1 MASRPCRV
9 DQFLIDLPLSSY
21 LGRLIMNLQLFDK
34 QVYADRR
41 RVLKQAIGND
51 GLILLMGNDDS
62 SMNYKDNTYLFRQD
76 SSFLYY
82 FGLDTPGL
90 AAIIDTDTGEEVIFG
105 NELTIDDIVW
115 TGTLPTVSEM
125 AALVGV
131 TVTRPYEQI
140 ALYTHKALSNDRTV
154 HLLPPYR
161 PENKIKLAHWLN
173 TSLNDVA
180 GYVSVKLIKAV
191 IAQRVIKTPL
201 EVAEIEKAVNISIDM
216 ELAVI
221 RNTRPGIKEYELVAK
236 AHEVAI
242 ANDARLGYPA
252 IITTHGQTLHTHYYG
267 NTLEEGRM
275 VLSDIGAENAMHYGG
290 DLTRT
295 FPVGKKFTTRQAD
308 LYNVVINSMDHAIS
322 MLKPGVR
329 YKDIHLAAC
338 QKLVEGLTSV
348 GIMKG
353 DAAEAVKAGAHTM
366 FFQCGLGHML
376 GMDTHDMEDLGEQY
390 VGYTDELKKETQ
402 IFGLKSLRL
411 GRELEA
417 GFVLTVEPGIYIIP
431 ELIDRWQAEKK
442 YADFINYDVLNTYR
456 DFGGIRVEDNFLIT
470 ETGHQVLGK
479 YFPKTLG
486 EIEGLKS

>member
-1 MASRPCRV
+1 ME
-9 DQFLIDLPLSSY
+9 LH
-21 LGRLIMNLQLFDK
+21 LFDK
-34 QVYADRR
+34 QVYTNRR
-41 RVLKQAIGND
+41 QILKQNIGAD
-51 GLILLMGNDDS
+51 GLILLMGNEDS

-82 FGLDTPGL
+82 FGLDTHGL
-90 AAIIDTDTGEEVIFG
+90 TAIIDTDTGEEVIFG

-125 AALVGV
+125 AAMVGV
-131 TVTRPYEQI
+131 TQTKPYDQVTHYI
-140 ALYTHKALSNDRTV
+140 HKAITSGRPV
-154 HLLPPYR
+154 HILPPYR
-161 PENKIKLAHWLN
+161 PENKIKLAAWLN
-173 TSLNDVA
+173 TSLADLA
-180 GYVSVKLIKAV
+180 KYVSVKLIKAV

-201 EVAEIEKAVNISIDM
+201 EVAELEKAVNISVDM

-221 RNTRPGIKEYELVAK
+221 KHTRPGIKEYELVAK

-242 ANDARLGYPA
+242 ANNARLGYPA

-267 NTLEEGRM
+267 NTLQEGRM

-295 FPVGKKFTTRQAD
+295 FPVGKSFTTRQSE
-308 LYNVVINSMDHAIS
+308 LYQVVLNSMDHAIS

-338 QKLVEGLTSV
+338 QKLVEGLAEV
-348 GIMKG
+348 NIMKG
-353 DAAEAVKAGAHTM
+353 DAAEAVEAGAHTM

-390 VGYTDELKKETQ
+390 VGYTDSLKKETS

-431 ELIDRWQAEKK
+431 ELIDRWQADDK

-456 DFGGIRVEDNFLIT
+456 DFGGIRIEDNFLIT
-470 ETGHQVLGK
+470 DTGSQLLGK
-479 YFPKTLG
+479 YLPKTLK
-486 EIEGLKS
+486 EIEGLKG

>member
-1 MASRPCRV
+1 M
-9 DQFLIDLPLSSY
+9 DLH
-21 LGRLIMNLQLFDK
+21 LFEQ
-34 QVYADRR
+34 QVYTGRR
-41 RVLKQAIGND
+41 QVLKQHMGND

-76 SSFLYY
+76 STFLYY
-82 FGLDTPGL
+82 FGLDTHGL

-131 TVTRPYEQI
+131 SRTKPYDQVI
-140 ALYTHKALSNDRTV
+140 HYIHKALSAGRRV
-154 HLLPPYR
+154 HILPPYR
-161 PENKIKLAHWLN
+161 PENKIKLAAWLN
-173 TSLNDVA
+173 TSLEDIA
-180 GYVSVKLIKAV
+180 RYISVKLVKAV

-201 EVAEIEKAVNISIDM
+201 EVAELEKAVDISIDM
-216 ELAVI
+216 QLAVI
-221 RNTRPGIKEYELVAK
+221 RHTRPGIKEYELVAK
-236 AHEVAI
+236 AHETAI
-242 ANDARLGYPA
+242 AANARLGYPA

-267 NTLEEGRM
+267 NTLQEGRM

-295 FPVGKKFTTRQAD
+295 FPVGKTFTTRQKE
-308 LYNVVINSMDHAIS
+308 LYEVVLASMDHAIS
-322 MLKPGVR
+322 LLKPGTR

-338 QKLVEGLTSV
+338 EKLVEGLVQV
-348 GIMKG
+348 GLMKG
-353 DAAEAVKAGAHTM
+353 DPAEAVAAGAHTM

-390 VGYTDELKKETQ
+390 VGYTDNLKKETEL
-402 IFGLKSLRL
+402 FGLKSLRL

-431 ELIDRWQAEKK
+431 ELIDRWQAQWK
-442 YADFINYDVLNTYR
+442 YEDFINYEILNTYR
-456 DFGGIRVEDNFLIT
+456 DFGGIRIEDNFLIT
-470 ETGHQVLGK
+470 GAGSQLLGK
-479 YFPKTLG
+479 YLPKTLH
-486 EIEGLKS
+486 EIEGLKG

>member
-1 MASRPCRV
+1 ME
-9 DQFLIDLPLSSY
+9 LH
-21 LGRLIMNLQLFDK
+21 LFDK
-34 QVYADRR
+34 QVYTNRR
-41 RVLKQAIGND
+41 QVLKQNIGHD
-51 GLILLMGNDDS
+51 GLIVLLGNEDS

-82 FGLDTPGL
+82 FGLDTHGL

-125 AALVGV
+125 ASMVGV
-131 TVTRPYEQI
+131 TQTKPYDQI
-140 ALYTHKALSNDRTV
+140 THYIHKAITSGRQV
-154 HLLPPYR
+154 HILPTYR
-161 PENKIKLAHWLN
+161 PENKIKLAAWLN
-173 TSLNDVA
+173 TSLADMA
-180 GYVSVKLIKAV
+180 KYVSVKLIKAV
-191 IAQRVIKTPL
+191 VVQRVIKTPL
-201 EVAEIEKAVNISIDM
+201 EVTELEKAVNISVDM
-216 ELAVI
+216 QLAVI
-221 RNTRPGIKEYELVAK
+221 KHTRAGIKEYELVAK

-242 ANDARLGYPA
+242 ANNAHLGYPA
-252 IITTHGQTLHTHYYG
+252 IITTYGQTLHTHYYG
-267 NTLEEGRM
+267 NTLQEGRM

-295 FPVGKKFTTRQAD
+295 FPVGKNFTTRQKE
-308 LYNVVINSMDHAIS
+308 LYNVVLNSMDHAIS

-338 QKLVEGLTSV
+338 QKLVEGLTDV

-353 DAAEAVKAGAHTM
+353 DAAEAVEAGAHTM

-390 VGYTDELKKETQ
+390 VGYTDTLKKETS

-411 GRELEA
+411 GRELEK

-431 ELIDRWQAEKK
+431 ELIDRWQSENK
-442 YADFINYDVLNTYR
+442 YDNFINYDVLNTYR
-456 DFGGIRVEDNFLIT
+456 DFGGIRIEDNFLIT
-470 ETGHQVLGK
+470 DTGSKQLGK
-479 YFPKTLG
+479 YLPKTLE
-486 EIEGLKS
+486 EIEGLKG